1 MELDI
6 VDRVIRSYE
15 WKYRGFD
22 LLPFAFGF
30 VMSVMD
36 VVMMSTAKLVHSG
49 RLSPSIGLPIS
60 TLVYAMQPYMFYRAL
75 DFEDMII
82 VNLIWN
88 LTSDTLVTLIGVFY
102 FHEEIVG
109 TRWLAMLA
117 SLVAIALFAYT
128 DPTNT

>member
-6 VDRVIRSYE
+6 VDRVIRSYS
-15 WKYRGFD
+15 WKYAGFD
-22 LLPFAFGF
+22 LLPLAFGF
-30 VMSVMD
+30 VMSMLD

-60 TLVYAMQPYMFYRAL
+60 ILVYALQPYLFYRAL
-75 DFEDMII
+75 DFESMVV

-109 TRWLAMLA
+109 ARWLAMVA
-117 SLVAIALFAYT
+117 SLIAIALFAYT